1 MYILFGILVAL
12 SLIIIVLTITKKSQN
27 NQEFLNK
34 LDFIEKDLQR
44 LESLMRDEFLRNRDE
59 SQKSFKDNRVEL
71 SQTLTNFSEILTK
84 SVGSLHS
91 TQKEQF
97 DGFSVRIKELTEG
110 FNERFKSFQDQ
121 INNQLKENKEDL
133 NRSLKVFQDLF
144 NQSVKDF
151 NDVQIQKFSELIL
164 KQEQL
169 KQETEQKLE
178 KIRDAVEKKLESL
191 QQENSKKLEEMRATV
206 DEKLQTTLE
215 KRLSESFKVVS
226 ERLEQVHKG
235 LGEMQSLASDVGD
248 LKKVLSNVKQRGVI
262 GEIQLGAILE
272 NILSPGQYQQNVK
285 TKPNSSDFVE
295 YAIVLP
301 GKDEHGTPVFL
312 PIDSKFPIEDYL
324 RLVEAYEQANAVEIK
339 NSTTNL
345 QNAIRKSAKD
355 IHDKYI
361 DPPNTT
367 DFGIL
372 FLPVEGL
379 YAEVVRQAG
388 LIEDLNRNY
397 KIIIAGPT
405 TLAALLNSLQMG
417 FRTLAI
423 EKRSSEVWKVLQA
436 VKTEFGSYKDVLLK
450 AKKSIDKAGEE
461 IERLVTTRTNK
472 IQSKLKNLTELPE
485 EEAKNILDSN
495 NVESIDEINEDE
507 N

>member
-164 KQEQL
+164 KQEQ
-169 KQETEQKLE
+169 
-178 KIRDAVEKKLESL
+178 
-191 QQENSKKLEEMRATV
+191 
-206 DEKLQTTLE
+206 
-215 KRLSESFKVVS
+215 
-226 ERLEQVHKG
+226 
-235 LGEMQSLASDVGD
+235 
-248 LKKVLSNVKQRGVI
+248 
-262 GEIQLGAILE
+262 
-272 NILSPGQYQQNVK
+272 
-285 TKPNSSDFVE
+285 
-295 YAIVLP
+295 
-301 GKDEHGTPVFL
+301 
-312 PIDSKFPIEDYL
+312 
-324 RLVEAYEQANAVEIK
+324 
-339 NSTTNL
+339 
-345 QNAIRKSAKD
+345 
-355 IHDKYI
+355 
-361 DPPNTT
+361 
-367 DFGIL
+367 
-372 FLPVEGL
+372 
-379 YAEVVRQAG
+379 
-388 LIEDLNRNY
+388 
-397 KIIIAGPT
+397 
-405 TLAALLNSLQMG
+405 
-417 FRTLAI
+417 
-423 EKRSSEVWKVLQA
+423 
-436 VKTEFGSYKDVLLK
+436 
-450 AKKSIDKAGEE
+450 
-461 IERLVTTRTNK
+461 
-472 IQSKLKNLTELPE
+472 
-485 EEAKNILDSN
+485 
-495 NVESIDEINEDE
+495 
-507 N
+507 